1 MMNKKIKEVNGIKVL
16 RRYSAGSIFSGLVC
30 LVIVAVMV
38 IGLLAPWLT
47 FTISDDPDNIRTTSV
62 GVIKF
67 FDFLFIPAEQLDA
80 DALIIKNFFAPP
92 IGDIMFNIFYI
103 SILSLWVIAAV
114 FASIILF
121 LGLEFLFRGKVS
133 HYKLAFKLSIW
144 PTVCSALT
152 SLLAIGA
159 KVYMIFVNEDPTH
172 VHDIGFIPT
181 FIFVGILL
189 VASIILGTIHHTCFR
204 NRVFIG
210 DLGDLKQES
219 AAEEGKALG
228 QTYTTK
234 EVVKVRYEPS
244 IGLPNKLSSIGG
256 HAFSQ
261 NENLQIAMI
270 PNGIKSLG
278 QAAFANCPKLQI
290 VSIPLSVKSIG
301 YNCFFNCTEL
311 KRINYA
317 GCKEQ
322 WRHIKRGSNWLTN
335 AGTCTVVC
343 CDGAIVVN
351 PYH

>member
-1 MMNKKIKEVNGIKVL
+1 MMNNRIKEVNGIKIL
-16 RRYSAGSIFSGLVC
+16 RRYSAGSIFSGLIC
-30 LVIVAVMV
+30 LGIVAVLV
-38 IGLLAPWLT
+38 VGLLSPWLT
-47 FTISDDPDNIRTTSV
+47 FAVGDTSESF

-67 FDFLFIPAEQLDA
+67 FDFLFYKPEEWDA
-80 DALIIKNFFAPP
+80 SAQFIHSFF
-92 IGDIMFNIFYI
+92 GGEFGEIMFYVFYI
-103 SILSLWVIAAV
+103 GIIVDWVIAAL
-114 FASIILF
+114 FGAILLF
-121 LGLEFLFRGKVS
+121 LGLEFLFRGKVN

-144 PTVCSALT
+144 PS
-152 SLLAIGA
+152 IGA
-159 KVYMIFVNEDPTH
+159 AINCLLVIGLEVYLTFQVPGTDISFV
-172 VHDIGFIPT
+172 PT
-181 FIFVGILL
+181 FIFVGIMLVSSILL
-189 VASIILGTIHHTCFR
+189 GVIHHTSFR

-210 DLGDLKQES
+210 DLGDLKQEPGAKDVS
-219 AAEEGKALG
+219 EIDQA
-228 QTYTTK
+228 YVTK

-256 HAFSQ
+256 HAFAQ

-270 PNGIKSLG
+270 PNGIKDLG
-278 QAAFANCPKLQI
+278 QGAFSNCPKLQI

-301 YNCFFNCTEL
+301 YNCFFNCTAL

>member
-1 MMNKKIKEVNGIKVL
+1 MMNKKIKEVNGIRVL
-16 RRYSAGSIFSGLVC
+16 RRYSAGSIFSGLIC
-30 LVIVAVMV
+30 LGIVAVIV
-38 IGLLAPWLT
+38 TALFVPWLT
-47 FTISDDPDNIRTTSV
+47 FTISDDPANVKVVSV

-67 FDFLFIPAEQLDA
+67 FDFLFIPGDQLDA
-80 DALIIKNFFAPP
+80 EAVIIKNFFAPP
-92 IGDIMFNIFYI
+92 IGEITFNVFYI
-103 SILSLWVIAAV
+103 GILSLWVIAAA
-114 FASIILF
+114 FALVILF
-121 LGLEFLFRGKVS
+121 LGLEFLFRGKVN

-144 PTVCSALT
+144 PTVCSALAAI
-152 SLLAIGA
+152 LVIGA
-159 KVYMIFVNEDPTH
+159 KVYTIFVNEDPTH
-172 VHDIGFIPT
+172 VHDIGFAPT
-181 FIFVGILL
+181 FIFVGLLL
-189 VASIILGTIHHTCFR
+189 VASIVLGTIHHTCFR

-219 AAEEGKALG
+219 AAEESKASEAG
-228 QTYTTK
+228 YTTK

-278 QAAFANCPKLQI
+278 QAAFSNCPKLQI